1 MSQPRRKKTYPLN
14 IFSRWD
20 GSQAAFDITAR
31 DILDSISDDLMNS
44 RDINRA
50 LRRLMQR
57 GLESGSGD
65 WVKGI
70 REMREK
76 LRERR
81 EEILNSH
88 DLGGIYDEINQALE
102 KILDMEQ
109 QTLEGMQK
117 TETGDAEMLNL
128 RSQTLENLPKDLPS
142 KIQELSEYDFLSE
155 QAAAEFE
162 ELVEKLRNQLVDAYM
177 NRITESMEQLDVN
190 RMKDMLNAFNKML
203 EAQEAGQDPGF
214 EDFMEKFGDM
224 FGDNPPQ
231 SLEELLQ
238 AMAQSMVAMNAMWN
252 SMTSEQ
258 RSQLQDLASQ
268 LLGDMDLE
276 WQLSRLSHNLE
287 NIFGDLNLD
296 PGYDFQ
302 GDQPLNMSSAPDIFS
317 ELTDIEGMQ
326 QQLDDVSKP
335 ADLGEIDE
343 ELARQLLGEDDA
355 KSLKELA
362 EIAKKLEEAGFV
374 IPTDEGMTLS
384 PKAIRHIGNKVLGD
398 IMQSLEMDMSGDHNR
413 DNAGFGHEREFE
425 TKPYEWGDT
434 FNLNIEQTVRNAIAR
449 KGSGVPVKIQPEDFE
464 VERTQQRVSS
474 ATVLML
480 DLSLSMEMRNNFVS
494 AKKVAIALH
503 SLIGTKYPRDYLGIV
518 GFSWAAKEI
527 GARELVDVGVDWLD
541 HGTNMEHGLK
551 VARSLLKSHTK
562 GHIGTRQII
571 MITDGEPTAHLGKNG
586 VPEFYYPPVPET
598 INKTLAEVM
607 RATKDE
613 IIINVFMLDAYPGL
627 KRFIEHIT
635 RLNGGRAF
643 FTTPETL
650 GDYVISDFVG
660 KRRN

>member
-1 MSQPRRKKTYPLN
+1 MDQPRRKKSYPLN

-20 GSQAAFDITAR
+20 GSQTAFDVKAK

-57 GLESGSGD
+57 GFESGSGD
-65 WVKGI
+65 WVKGLK
-70 REMREK
+70 EMREK
-76 LRERR
+76 LRKRR
-81 EEILNSH
+81 EEILNDH
-88 DLGGIYDEINQALE
+88 DLGGIYDEINEALE
-102 KILDMEQ
+102 KILDMEH
-109 QTLEGMQK
+109 QTLEAMQK
-117 TETGDAEMLNL
+117 AEAGNREKLNQ
-128 RSQTLENLPKDLPS
+128 RSQKLENLPKDLPS

-155 QAAAEFE
+155 QASAEFE
-162 ELVEKLRNQLVDAYM
+162 ELMKNLRNQLMDAYM
-177 NRITESMEQLDVN
+177 NRITKSMEQLDTN
-190 RMKDMLNAFNKML
+190 RMKDMLNALNKML
-203 EAQEAGQDPGF
+203 EAQQAGEDPGF
-214 EDFMEKFGDM
+214 EDFMQKFGDM

-231 SLEELLQ
+231 SLDELLQ
-238 AMAQSMVAMNAMWN
+238 AMAQSMAAMNAMWN
-252 SMTSEQ
+252 SMTPEQ
-258 RSQLQDLASQ
+258 RSQLQDLAGQ
-268 LLGDMDLE
+268 LLEDMDLE

-287 NIFGDLNLD
+287 NVFGNLNLD

-302 GDQPLNMSSAPDIFS
+302 GDQPVSMSSAPDIFS

-374 IPTDEGMTLS
+374 TPTDEGMTLS

-398 IMQSLEMDMSGDHNR
+398 IMQRLEMDMSGDHNR
-413 DNAGFGHEREFE
+413 DNAGFGHELEFE

-434 FNLNIEQTVRNAIAR
+434 FNLNIQQTVRNAITR

-464 VERTQQRVSS
+464 VERTQQKVSS

-551 VARSLLKSHTK
+551 VARSMLKSHTK
-562 GHIGTRQII
+562 GHTGTRQII
-571 MITDGEPTAHLGKNG
+571 MITDGEPTAHLDKNG
-586 VPEFYYPPVPET
+586 VPQFYYPPVPET
-598 INKTLAEVM
+598 IDKTLAEVM

-613 IIINVFMLDAYPGL
+613 IIINIFMLDAYPGL